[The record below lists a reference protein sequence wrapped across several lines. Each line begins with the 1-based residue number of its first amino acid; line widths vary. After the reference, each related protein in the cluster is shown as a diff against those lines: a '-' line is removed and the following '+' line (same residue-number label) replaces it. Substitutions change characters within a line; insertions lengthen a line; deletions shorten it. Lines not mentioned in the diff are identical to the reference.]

1 MTGRRQ
7 GRAPPNSDLYT
18 LLMDYSSLCFAPGS
32 EGKGSRLSRRAA
44 AGSTSPAAATGRALS
59 REIWIDT
66 DIVIDN
72 VIEDRVLLTQ
82 PLTLATS
89 SLGRH
94 HRQFFIERAEV
105 YRCFPYS
112 VCGTT
117 KTIFFAVGGAMC
129 IFFRF
134 LGCHP
139 MFPVLCLRNHQ
150 QNTLSL

>member
-1 MTGRRQ
+1 MS
-7 GRAPPNSDLYT
+7 P
-18 LLMDYSSLCFAPGS
+18 SLVV
-32 EGKGSRLSRRAA
+32 EGA

-89 SLGRH
+89 SLGHH

-117 KTIFFAVGGAMC
+117 KTIFFAVGGATG
-129 IFFRF
+129 IFLSVF
-134 LGCHP
+134 G
-139 MFPVLCLRNHQ
+139 VAADVSS
-150 QNTLSL
+150 TLPAEPPTKYYSL